1 MSEGVIPMTPFSIR
15 VQRAIDLA
23 SHIHMDQFRK
33 DPDLEI
39 PYAAHV
45 FSVSM
50 MMASHDAA
58 EDVVIAALFHDVQE
72 DRREMLFLV
81 EQFGEGV
88 IGMVDEV
95 SEVKLDMF
103 GRKIPWALRKSEHS
117 ERLRTASIGGKMISC
132 GDKIHNMN
140 SLVLSCERGPQI
152 WRALASTPE
161 ENIVRWEYLREC
173 LIQGWCEGDLH
184 PLICEYDVALAGV
197 KGVIHI

>member
-1 MSEGVIPMTPFSIR
+1 MISMPFLPFTIR
-15 VQRAIDLA
+15 LQRAIDLA

-50 MMASHDAA
+50 MMASHDAH
-58 EDVVIAALFHDVQE
+58 EDVVIAALFHDVKE
-72 DRREMLFLV
+72 DRREKLFLV
-81 EQFGEGV
+81 EQFGGAV
-88 IGMVDEV
+88 MGMVDEV
-95 SEVKLDMF
+95 SEVKFDMF
-103 GRKIPWALRKSEHS
+103 GRKIPWAERKSEHS

-152 WRALASTPE
+152 WKALASTPG
-161 ENIVRWEYLREC
+161 ENIIRWDHLREC
-173 LIQGWCEGDLH
+173 LIQGWCEDDLH
-184 PLICEYDVALAGV
+184 PLIGEYTAALDAV
-197 KGVIHI
+197 RNVIHI